1 MNNEILHKIKEKIDS
16 RWSFQP
22 LLFLSEE
29 TELLHQTIENIIQDL
44 FSHYHVDK
52 NCFYKLT
59 DNGEKI
65 KITQMRELIMKG
77 NMRSQFQFQIFL
89 IENISRATLE
99 SANSA
104 LKFFE
109 EPGEG
114 NIIFLTNTQEGG
126 ILDTILSR
134 VQTIHI
140 KSERK
145 KSKNEFYYSLID
157 EYIHKKNLNLIKYFF
172 NDKKLEKWEYVDF
185 LSTFLLYIKENLIF
199 TELAEQIENS
209 LNLIQK
215 NNALPKYEI
224 DRLLL
229 KI

>member
-22 LLFLSEE
+22 ILFLSEE
-29 TELLHQTIENIIQDL
+29 TELLHLTIENIIHDL
-44 FSHYHVDK
+44 FTHYNVDK
-52 NCFYKLT
+52 NCFYKLD

-65 KITQMRELIMKG
+65 KITQIREFISKW

-89 IENISRATLE
+89 IENIGRATLE

-109 EPGEG
+109 EPWEG
-114 NIIFLTNTQEGG
+114 NIIFLTNNQEWW
-126 ILDTILSR
+126 ILETILSR

-140 KSERK
+140 KSEK
-145 KSKNEFYYSLID
+145 KKTKNEFFYSLID
-157 EYIHKKNLNLIKYFF
+157 EYMHKKNLNLIKYFF
-172 NDKKLEKWEYVDF
+172 NDKKIEKWEYIEF
-185 LSTFLLYIKENLIF
+185 LSTFLFYVKENMMYS
-199 TELAEQIENS
+199 ELAESIENS